1 MIANEPK
8 KSSARRTVKPEKTAI
23 IVRRNSII
31 GGLPDG
37 MQFQSK
43 REEENN
49 DNIVASTFT
58 F

>member
-1 MIANEPK
+1 MSQK
-8 KSSARRTVKPEKTAI
+8 KQREEDVKPEKTAI

-43 REEENN
+43 REEESNG
-49 DNIVASTFT
+49 
-58 F
+58 

>member
-1 MIANEPK
+1 MSQK
-8 KSSARRTVKPEKTAI
+8 KQREEACQPEKTAI

-31 GGLPDG
+31 GGHPDG